1 MNIDTKN
8 TLLTPNQ
15 FFKNILLLAPIFL
28 IWVFFFR
35 TFIPAFSLNDTFS
48 NLHKNMEHHNIA
60 LKEVISSH
68 SLNEISFTLPK
79 NDKIIQVIADPNE
92 ANYTLN
98 DDKLFISPLLPAGNT
113 ININVK
119 TLYGKNIHLDLN
131 VADKEVRNI
140 NYPEDFIKG
149 NIKDDLIFLFFIGG
163 FLVATAKMMGSILS
177 TIQNMTLKSG
187 FLNILKYICLIS
199 AFLIILI
206 FFLGALGL
214 LIAWRLQ
221 MIA

>member
-1 MNIDTKN
+1 
-8 TLLTPNQ
+8 
-15 FFKNILLLAPIFL
+15 
-28 IWVFFFR
+28 
-35 TFIPAFSLNDTFS
+35 
-48 NLHKNMEHHNIA
+48 MEHHNIA